1 MSLRIVSG
9 VYFSRVEIM
18 IFATAGASLVDFKYF
33 LGSMKAR
40 KYPWFL
46 FVCLFVVLSSVLSSM
61 TATSHRWL
69 FKF

>member
-18 IFATAGASLVDFKYF
+18 IFTTAGARLVDLEYF

-40 KYPWFL
+40 KDPWGFL
-46 FVCLFVVLSSVLSSM
+46 FVVPRSVLSSM